1 MGFIFQKAPGAA
13 VSGDFTSFIQLGSD
27 GLIGF
32 GAKLTDFLTIGTVDA
47 AVLPTAT
54 TIGDDVTKGLKVT
67 VDSVVF
73 FIPLLS
79 TIS

>member
-1 MGFIFQKAPGAA
+1 MGYTLQKAPGSA
-13 VSGDFTSFIQLGSD
+13 VSGDFKAFIQLGSD
-27 GLIGF
+27 ALLGF
-32 GAKLTDFLTIGTVDA
+32 GTKLTDFLTIGTVDA
-47 AVLPTAT
+47 AVLPAAT

-67 VDSVVF
+67 VDSTVF